1 MLSSGLIDKYVPQKI
16 GIDTNWAKCSAG
28 INSTLAL
35 KTTGELKSWGNNLSG
50 TLGNGTLTS
59 SSAPVNVFCLA
70 VSIDE
75 IQNDFSIY
83 PNPVNDYIQIENSKN
98 VKIDRICVIDYMG
111 KTIAEKQNEFDSYT
125 CSNLKSGI
133 YYMLIYTAGEIH
145 SYKFLKN

>member
-1 MLSSGLIDKYVPQKI
+1 MLSSGLVDKYVPQKI

-59 SSAPVNVFCLA
+59 SSVPVNVFCLA

-83 PNPVNDYIQIENSKN
+83 PNPVNDYI
-98 VKIDRICVIDYMG
+98 
-111 KTIAEKQNEFDSYT
+111 
-125 CSNLKSGI
+125 
-133 YYMLIYTAGEIH
+133 
-145 SYKFLKN
+145 

>member
-1 MLSSGLIDKYVPQKI
+1 V
-16 GIDTNWAKCSAG
+16 
-28 INSTLAL
+28 
-35 KTTGELKSWGNNLSG
+35 
-50 TLGNGTLTS
+50 
-59 SSAPVNVFCLA
+59 PVNVFCLA
-70 VSIDE
+70 VSINE

-111 KTIAEKQNEFDSYT
+111 KIIAEKQNEFDSYT